1 MLRERMMIIVPWIL
15 GMRVDCVIP
24 SNVMVVVV
32 LEVCWILT
40 MSYCTI
46 VQLIGLIIIPG
57 VRQSFNGL
65 ITNMIFDWHVVLE
78 RIRLMINIAL
88 ICWIR
93 VIVTL
98 WEARLTIQFIRILVC
113 VSIDCIWLKSV
124 SNWALQWSTA
134 ESGSLSGMNATDKIR
149 FTVGLSFAIVTNV
162 TLLILVSSIAIV
174 FTASF
179 VILTIWVATL

>member
-1 MLRERMMIIVPWIL
+1 MIIVPGIL

-93 VIVTL
+93 VVVTL

-113 VSIDCIWLKSV
+113 VSID
-124 SNWALQWSTA
+124 
-134 ESGSLSGMNATDKIR
+134 
-149 FTVGLSFAIVTNV
+149 
-162 TLLILVSSIAIV
+162 SI
-174 FTASF
+174 
-179 VILTIWVATL
+179 